1 MPGGWRRCH
10 GAPAVEQPPS
20 ITADRSPSTTPERR
34 REPNRHFDIAEL
46 DDYLRP
52 FRPEVPVAIFPADLD
67 PVAGGV
73 HRWPAVVSCRC
84 SHLLSCLDAG
94 STPDACLQLASG
106 GCRPEPGA
114 TFSVASTVRPV
125 AVQRPREAS
134 DAAVTSTRQSHS
146 SALMGRDLG
155 RRRRQSGRPTA
166 SLGVNARTSCPA
178 RPTSRVR
185 VSCEG
190 PQC

>member
-1 MPGGWRRCH
+1 MPDGWRRCH
-10 GAPAVEQPPS
+10 GAPAVSSNHRPS
-20 ITADRSPSTTPERR
+20 RRIEARGTTPERR

-125 AVQRPREAS
+125 AVQRPREAY
-134 DAAVTSTRQSHS
+134 
-146 SALMGRDLG
+146 
-155 RRRRQSGRPTA
+155 
-166 SLGVNARTSCPA
+166 
-178 RPTSRVR
+178 
-185 VSCEG
+185 
-190 PQC
+190 